1 MLCPDVGCL
10 PWKERRRQGHND
22 EPMCLVNGTA
32 SYRTVPLPDLS
43 KCDMLSHT
51 HGTGLDSEQKQNHTC
66 SDSRER
72 TDGLVRKG
80 VPEGDESQAAF
91 GSRVIQTYTLTT
103 STHAHTH
110 AHVHLCV
117 HVFLCLSPVPI
128 QHSDITVMHC
138 LEIRPKCQCLLSVA

>member
-1 MLCPDVGCL
+1 MFSRAGETSMLCPDVGYL

-51 HGTGLDSEQKQNHTC
+51 HGTGLDSEQKQNHTR

-91 GSRVIQTYTLTT
+91 GSSYSNLY
-103 STHAHTH
+103 AHHQHTRSH
-110 AHVHLCV
+110 TRPCPPVRA
-117 HVFLCLSPVPI
+117 CLS
-128 QHSDITVMHC
+128 
-138 LEIRPKCQCLLSVA
+138 LSLPCPNPTL